1 MNWFQRWFGR
11 QDQVETL
18 TRDDVQKLL
27 VKQQADIMNNA
38 RAAAVE
44 SVRKQFGTI
53 HATMRELI
61 EENKQIRKDFV
72 QIATENR
79 QLKSELRE
87 AISTFQEGMKKIDSA
102 ERNYLQGNAHLAR
115 KMARSAQS
123 DVDAIAPTETIDTTP
138 QRLRP

>member
-44 SVRKQFGTI
+44 SVREQF
-53 HATMRELI
+53 
-61 EENKQIRKDFV
+61 
-72 QIATENR
+72 
-79 QLKSELRE
+79 
-87 AISTFQEGMKKIDSA
+87 
-102 ERNYLQGNAHLAR
+102 
-115 KMARSAQS
+115 
-123 DVDAIAPTETIDTTP
+123 
-138 QRLRP
+138 